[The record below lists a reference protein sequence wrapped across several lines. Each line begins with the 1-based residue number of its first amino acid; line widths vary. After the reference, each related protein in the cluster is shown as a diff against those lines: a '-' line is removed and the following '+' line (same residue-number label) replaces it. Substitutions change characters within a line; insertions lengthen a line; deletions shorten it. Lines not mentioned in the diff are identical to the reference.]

1 MGLDYRDSSITGIEE
16 DLDYSMSRY
25 CADSEDH
32 ETPAFYDDIE
42 VSDAGTQEHG
52 NVNKKCT
59 LSNESKC
66 LTVRGMGEEN
76 ITA

>member
-1 MGLDYRDSSITGIEE
+1 MGLDYRDSSITGIKE

-42 VSDAGTQEHG
+42 VSDAGTQENG

-66 LTVRGMGEEN
+66 LTV
-76 ITA
+76 